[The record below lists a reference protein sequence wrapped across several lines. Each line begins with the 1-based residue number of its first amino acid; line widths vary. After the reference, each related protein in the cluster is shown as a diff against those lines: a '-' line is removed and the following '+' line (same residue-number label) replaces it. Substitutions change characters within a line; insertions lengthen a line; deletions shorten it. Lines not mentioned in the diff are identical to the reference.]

1 MDEENY
7 IPSQKESEEQ
17 FQNIQERKTSLNF
30 YKKVN
35 YDDENNTKDESIKI
49 ITTGI

>member
-17 FQNIQERKTSLNF
+17 FENIQERETSINF
-30 YKKVN
+30 YKEVN
-35 YDDENNTKDESIKI
+35 YDDENITKDELIKI